1 MDKEQNM
8 IKVKLLYEDKRKD
21 ERDVFFLSGV
31 RKCSDLISIVENEEE
46 ADFVFCHRGDP
57 TVGWRPPVL
66 KDQNKL
72 VIVDYSDP
80 SGNVNFDNYG
90 FYFKRSV
97 VNRTETSNSLI
108 SKLDDD
114 NFFALPFS
122 IKYIGDKDVHEV
134 FNLNQTDKPIDVS
147 CFFRPHQT
155 GIRATISRKVQEYCK
170 SNNLNCHIGVSGNG
184 HESYNGRENF
194 IKGYYDIMNKS
205 KIIVNCNPNNWEGD
219 WRLYESLSVG
229 SCVFVDKM
237 LIPMENPLVDG
248 IHVINYDLH
257 SIKEK
262 LDLYLTNEGLRE
274 EMCLV
279 SKDYVYNYHTP
290 ENRIKYIINKI
301 TQ

>member
-1 MDKEQNM
+1 M

-21 ERDVFFLSGV
+21 ERYVFFLSGIK
-31 RKCSDLISIVENEEE
+31 KCSELIEVVDDEDSC
-46 ADFVFCHRGDP
+46 DFVFCHRGNP
-57 TVGWRPPVL
+57 TPNWRPPIL
-66 KDQNKL
+66 KNQNKL

-80 SGNVNFDNYG
+80 SNNVNFNNYG

-97 VNRTETSNSLI
+97 VNRTDTSNSHI
-108 SKLDDD
+108 EKLKDK

-122 IKYIGDKDVHEV
+122 IKYINDKDVHEV
-134 FNLNQTDKPIDVS
+134 LDLHTKEKPIDIS
-147 CFFRPHQT
+147 CFFRPEQS
-155 GIRATISRKVQEYCK
+155 GMRATVARKVQEYCRT
-170 SNNLNCHIGVSGNG
+170 NNLRCHIGVSGNG

-194 IKGYYDIMNKS
+194 IPGYYDIMKKS